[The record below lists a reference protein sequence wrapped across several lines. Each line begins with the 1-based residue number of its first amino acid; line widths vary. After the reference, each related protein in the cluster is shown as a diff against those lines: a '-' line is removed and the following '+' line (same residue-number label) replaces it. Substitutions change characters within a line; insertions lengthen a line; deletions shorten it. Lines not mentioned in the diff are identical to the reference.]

1 MQNRKYP
8 LETVAAWFQALD
20 VDFVTAAQAAGAD
33 ITKLIQAFRDCKAQ
47 AKANFR
53 KLAFELH
60 PDRQGGDGAR
70 FKELTDVW
78 DRLKSV
84 EISPRSSPPRQVV
97 RTTIVIRYQPRA
109 YANGYNK
116 YTNGTTTTSGPWW

>member
-84 EISPRSSPPRQVV
+84 EVGARP
-97 RTTIVIRYQPRA
+97 QPRPVA
-109 YANGYNK
+109 ITVVSLRYRKTYTTTYTTDSAAT
-116 YTNGTTTTSGPWW
+116 TNGSW